1 MCIRDSPTGARKTAS
16 VRMYGKA
23 NRAIGSAFCT
33 PSVLGRSS
41 PKNIVTAAKPSPA
54 TVNRCGLWPKQAP
67 SALVASVVPQTVQTV
82 DATSIVVITRV
93 MSFTTTANL
102 RWVPSF
108 QLATDLYQIK
118 ATWITL
124 AANNLGMSGFLS
136 DQSLVVLN
144 PICLDT
150 I

>member
-1 MCIRDSPTGARKTAS
+1 
-16 VRMYGKA
+16 
-23 NRAIGSAFCT
+23 
-33 PSVLGRSS
+33 
-41 PKNIVTAAKPSPA
+41 
-54 TVNRCGLWPKQAP
+54 
-67 SALVASVVPQTVQTV
+67 VPQTVQTV

-144 PICLDT
+144 PIYLDT
-150 I
+150 V